1 MDRNIPLPGSFYRY
15 PDGNTLQ
22 IICIA
27 NNCIDKEKNIVY
39 QKMFPPFDIWT
50 EPLNRFMEEA
60 DNNGLQIYQSTG
72 NMPGNMLPG
81 MDLPVNNMDIKSSII
96 PKNSVVTDSMF
107 KEALLNGALDRKIA
121 GKIPDSE
128 ITEKGF
134 MELLDARTYHEKYII
149 FTSLRKYLD
158 KRLLNNIAVALDIV
172 LEDGDEEEQYDSVL
186 HCLQTFEHY
195 ETQRL
200 R

>member
-1 MDRNIPLPGSFYRY
+1 MDRNMPLPGSFYRY

-39 QKMFPPFDIWT
+39 QKMVPPFDIWT
-50 EPLNRFMEEA
+50 EPLSSFMEEIC
-60 DNNGLQIYQSTG
+60 NNSVQICKYSENGTG
-72 NMPGNMLPG
+72 NVVQGN
-81 MDLPVNNMDIKSSII
+81 DLPVNTIDIPASTI
-96 PKNSVVTDSMF
+96 PESTVITDSVF
-107 KEALLNGALDRKIA
+107 KEALLNGAVDRKIA
-121 GKIPDSE
+121 GKIPDKE
-128 ITEKGF
+128 IAEKGF

>member
-1 MDRNIPLPGSFYRY
+1 MDRNMPLPGSFYRY
-15 PDGNTLQ
+15 PDGSVLQ

-27 NNCIDKEKNIVY
+27 NNFKDKEKNVVY

-50 EPLNRFMEEA
+50 EPLGSFMEEIRK
-60 DNNGLQIYQSTG
+60 NGVQEYG
-72 NMPGNMLPG
+72 FVENMAVRVQTAINPPL
-81 MDLPVNNMDIKSSII
+81 NNMDNTASAVPESAVI
-96 PKNSVVTDSMF
+96 TDSLF
-107 KEALLNGALDRKIA
+107 KEALLNGSIDRKIA
-121 GKIPDSE
+121 GKMPDSE
-128 ITEKGF
+128 IAEKGF

-149 FTSLRKYLD
+149 FTSIRKYLD

-172 LEDGDEEEQYDSVL
+172 LEDGEEEEQYDSVL
-186 HCLQTFEHY
+186 HCLQTLEHY

>member
-1 MDRNIPLPGSFYRY
+1 MDRNMPLPGSFYKY
-15 PDGNTLQ
+15 PDGNILQ

-27 NNCIDKEKNIVY
+27 NNCNNKEKSVVY
-39 QKMFPPFDIWT
+39 QKMYPPFDIWT
-50 EPLNRFMEEA
+50 EPFGSFMEEIG
-60 DNNGLQIYQSTG
+60 NNGKLEYGFVEGGAANVQTDISAPSYYMG
-72 NMPGNMLPG
+72 NTASAVPEGA
-81 MDLPVNNMDIKSSII
+81 VI
-96 PKNSVVTDSMF
+96 TDGIF
-107 KEALLNGALDRKIA
+107 KEALLSGSIDRKIA
-121 GKIPDSE
+121 GIIPDRE
-128 ITEKGF
+128 IAERGF
-134 MELLDARTYHEKYII
+134 TELLDAKTYHEKYII

-172 LEDGDEEEQYDSVL
+172 LDDGDEEEQYNSLL

>member
-50 EPLNRFMEEA
+50 EPLNRFMEET
-60 DNNGLQIYQSTG
+60 DNNGLQRYQYNESRTD
-72 NMPGNMLPG
+72 NIPPRL
-81 MDLPVNNMDIKSSII
+81 DVPVNNMDSTASTITESAVITS
-96 PKNSVVTDSMF
+96 SMF
-107 KEALLNGALDRKIA
+107 KDALLNGALDRKIA

-128 ITEKGF
+128 IAEKGF
-134 MELLDARTYHEKYII
+134 MELLDARTYHEKCII

>member
-1 MDRNIPLPGSFYRY
+1 
-15 PDGNTLQ
+15 
-22 IICIA
+22 
-27 NNCIDKEKNIVY
+27 
-39 QKMFPPFDIWT
+39 
-50 EPLNRFMEEA
+50 MEEA

-81 MDLPVNNMDIKSSII
+81 MDLPVNNMDIKSSVI
-96 PKNSVVTDSMF
+96 PENSVITDSMF

-128 ITEKGF
+128 IAEKGF

>member
-1 MDRNIPLPGSFYRY
+1 MDRNMPLPGSFYRY

-27 NNCIDKEKNIVY
+27 NNCKDKEKNVVY

-50 EPLNRFMEEA
+50 EPVGSFMEEMV
-60 DNNGLQIYQSTG
+60 NNGGKEYKFEETG
-72 NMPGNMLPG
+72 T
-81 MDLPVNNMDIKSSII
+81 VNIMAGTNVPAGSMAVTANTVPESVSI
-96 PKNSVVTDSMF
+96 TDSIF
-107 KEALLNGALDRKIA
+107 KEALLNGTIDRKIA

-128 ITEKGF
+128 IAERGF

>member
-1 MDRNIPLPGSFYRY
+1 MDRNIPLPGSLYRY
-15 PDGNTLQ
+15 PDGNILQ
-22 IICIA
+22 VICIA
-27 NNCIDKEKNIVY
+27 SNCKDKEKNIVY

-50 EPLNRFMEEA
+50 EPLSSFMEE
-60 DNNGLQIYQSTG
+60 TG
-72 NMPGNMLPG
+72 NKDGQKYKFEETGTENILPG
-81 MDLPVNNMDIKSSII
+81 INIPVNNMDVPASEVQESACI
-96 PKNSVVTDSMF
+96 TGSMF
-107 KEALLNGALDRKIA
+107 KDALLNGSIDRKIA

-128 ITEKGF
+128 IAEKGF

-158 KRLLNNIAVALDIV
+158 KRHLNNIAVALDIV
-172 LEDGDEEEQYDSVL
+172 LDDGDEEEQYDSIL

>member
-1 MDRNIPLPGSFYRY
+1 MDRNMPLPGSFYRY
-15 PDGNTLQ
+15 PNGNTLQ

-27 NNCIDKEKNIVY
+27 NNYNDKEKNIVY
-39 QKMFPPFDIWT
+39 QNMLPPFDIWT
-50 EPLNRFMEEA
+50 EPLNSFMDKT
-60 DNNGLQIYQSTG
+60 DNNGLQIYKFEETG
-72 NMPGNMLPG
+72 AGDIPPG
-81 MDLPVNNMDIKSSII
+81 MNLPVNNMNIPSSTTKESAAI
-96 PKNSVVTDSMF
+96 TGSMF
-107 KEALLNGALDRKIA
+107 KEALLNGAIDRKIA
-121 GKIPDSE
+121 GKMPDSE
-128 ITEKGF
+128 IAEKGF

-172 LEDGDEEEQYDSVL
+172 LEDGDEEEQYDSLL